1 MLVAFKLDDRVDDM
15 FQNLR
20 TGQCPFLVDVP
31 YQQYRDATRFGKAE
45 QCRRTFSYLRDAARR
60 TVHLFGVYG
69 LDGIDDNYFGM
80 EVLDLCENVLQGCL
94 AKDMDIFAVAFSY
107 ALGPH
112 LQLVGALFAT
122 YIKDSAFGHVED
134 GLEGERTLADARLT
148 SQENDGT
155 GNHSTAQHTIEFIVI
170 HVDAWC
176 LFRCNV
182 AQEARMVFSGKRGTY
197 GTGCRPCGL
206 ASRIVAYPDFLECV
220 PLSTRRTFAHPFR
233 RFLSAILTD
242 VCYLVFCHIAID
254 VLEGP
259 FVPIIAD
266 TPTAKA
272 FLL

>member
-1 MLVAFKLDDRVDDM
+1 MCPISNTGMPLDLEKRSSA
-15 FQNLR
+15 
-20 TGQCPFLVDVP
+20 
-31 YQQYRDATRFGKAE
+31 DAHSLTCVTLPGE
-45 QCRRTFSYLRDAARR
+45 LSTSS
-60 TVHLFGVYG
+60 VYMVWM
-69 LDGIDDNYFGM
+69 DNYFGM
-80 EVLDLCENVLQGCL
+80 EVLDLCENILQGCL

-182 AQEARMVFSGKRGTY
+182 AQEARMVFPGKRGTY

-233 RFLSAILTD
+233 
-242 VCYLVFCHIAID
+242 
-254 VLEGP
+254 
-259 FVPIIAD
+259 
-266 TPTAKA
+266 
-272 FLL
+272 